1 MKLPPQLAIIGPTAS
16 GKTSLALEAARRHDG
31 VILSLDSLSLY
42 RQINIASA
50 KPTPQERGSIP
61 HFGIDI
67 LSVDAHFDVVR
78 FVDCY
83 HAAREHARE
92 LGSPLII
99 VGGSGFYLKI
109 LLEGISP
116 MPDVSEATRQR
127 VAQILRDLPSAYRQ
141 LADVDPEFARIIDP
155 SDRYRIEKGLIL
167 YYGSGLAPSA
177 YFRTHRPVPIIQEAL
192 PIYEVQVD
200 RIRLRER
207 IVLRTGKMLRE
218 GLIDE
223 VTALERAYGRRP
235 NPMKAIGITEVLGYL
250 DGRYRY
256 EKMKEKII
264 THTAR
269 LAKRQVTFNR
279 SQFKS
284 RHSGTLQELT
294 SLLAIG

>member
-1 MKLPPQLAIIGPTAS
+1 MILSQPIQISWLPSLRSCRS
-16 GKTSLALEAARRHDG
+16 GGKWHPSLPRHRHDDRKTVFDNVDREFLADG
-31 VILSLDSLSLY
+31 
-42 RQINIASA
+42 
-50 KPTPQERGSIP
+50 ERG
-61 HFGIDI
+61 
-67 LSVDAHFDVVR
+67 VR
-78 FVDCY
+78 LAGCVP
-83 HAAREHARE
+83 RG
-92 LGSPLII
+92 L
-99 VGGSGFYLKI
+99 VG
-109 LLEGISP
+109 
-116 MPDVSEATRQR
+116 ATR
-127 VAQILRDLPSAYRQ
+127 A
-141 LADVDPEFARIIDP
+141 
-155 SDRYRIEKGLIL
+155 
-167 YYGSGLAPSA
+167 
-177 YFRTHRPVPIIQEAL
+177 T
-192 PIYEVQVD
+192 EVQVD

-284 RHSGTLQELT
+284 RHSGTLQELK